1 MGYEWAIKEMMRGV
15 ERYRNVK
22 LPKAQVVQSFGAY
35 CKDIINMVVKS
46 GKLTEKQ
53 VANLWELRFN
63 LANKLYRKKLF

>member
-1 MGYEWAIKEMMRGV
+1 MGYEWAIKEMLKGA
-15 ERYRNVK
+15 ERYKNIK
-22 LPKAQVVQSFGAY
+22 MDKAQLVKGFGAY
-35 CKDIINMVVKS
+35 CKDIINMVSKS